1 MGRNIPSE
9 LSNPEEE
16 KFLISSIKEANNK
29 GKQDLLNNAEMIKAE
44 LELKLSEIEVL
55 LNEVN
60 IKFSGFVEGKDFS
73 KKEESKLRK
82 KIVGVF
88 ENRIKKNQKK
98 KDNNQKIEE
107 FEKIIE
113 ELKDFVDS
121 EIEGLGDDGEIIL
134 KKENKE
140 IEGVRDINKES
151 EVSGDDNGANEDSMI
166 DNDSDSVIVSEV
178 GVVNNNG
185 NDDIERLN
193 IQKAR
198 KDKNFAEQMM
208 GEDMEDI
215 DKNSAEKEKEIVKK
229 GIEEFIVEI
238 ENLLGEFDRKKN
250 DFKGSLPNAM
260 KIVEDM
266 EKTKKTYQDK
276 IEEFKLLEGD
286 DLTRKKLTEIN
297 QLHARL
303 CKVLELDWVLRYKE
317 KSGIIVDKKNSK
329 DTGNDNEKVLSDESY
344 EGSDNEIEIVDIPL
358 GDLSDH
364 EYEGAHSPVIEKINR
379 GARQEALNN
388 LIIKYGDIGTGYVR
402 YDDQGDLAEKLIV
415 LKYELNGPDNNFIE
429 FEIINQDGNEIKKI
443 NLKKIDG
450 FLRRFTNESLLNIKN
465 DIEPED
471 RLDLDEQRELE
482 IFTREKIVEVD
493 EFLNQLEEKYQQADK
508 EKYSKEESERIEKKI
523 QLYKFSL
530 VNIRNAIKKE
540 PGIFKSQAVL
550 DLVQELHI
558 KMKTLSDNMV
568 GGSQDKNR
576 ESEDLISGFSESER
590 KVFEKMLTSVDN
602 LIVKMREK
610 IDWGKLSDK
619 RISQMVEDQVIIFLM
634 GNFEKQSL
642 FVDKEEVVAEFIIK
656 NKK

>member
-9 LSNPEEE
+9 LSNPNED

-29 GKQDLLNNAEMIKAE
+29 GKSDLLNNVEMIEAE

-60 IKFSGFVEGKDFS
+60 IKFSGFVEGRNFS
-73 KKEESKLRK
+73 KKEESKLKK

-88 ENRIKKNQKK
+88 ENRIKKNKKK

-121 EIEGLGDDGEIIL
+121 EIEGLDDDGEIIL
-134 KKENKE
+134 KRENKE
-140 IEGVRDINKES
+140 IEGVKDINKES

-208 GEDMEDI
+208 GENMEDI

-303 CKVLELDWVLRYKE
+303 CRVLELDWVLRYKE
-317 KSGIIVDKKNSK
+317 KSGIIADKKDSK
-329 DTGNDNEKVLSDESY
+329 DSDNNKVLSDESY
-344 EGSDNEIEIVDIPL
+344 EGSDNESEIVDVPL

-364 EYEGAHSPVIEKINR
+364 EYEGVHSPVIEKINR

-402 YDDQGDLAEKLIV
+402 YDNQGDLAEKLIV
-415 LKYELNGPDNNFIE
+415 LNYELNGPDNNFIE

-450 FLRRFTNESLLNIKN
+450 FLKRFTNESLLNIKN

-471 RLDLDEQRELE
+471 RLDSDEQRELE
-482 IFTREKIVEVD
+482 VFTREKIVEVD
-493 EFLNQLEEKYQQADK
+493 EFFNQLEEKYQQADK
-508 EKYSKEESERIEKKI
+508 EKYSKEELEKMERKI

-540 PGIFKSQAVL
+540 PDIFKSQALL
-550 DLVQELHI
+550 DLVQELYI
-558 KMKTLSDNMV
+558 KIKTLSDNMD
-568 GGSQDKNR
+568 GGLENKNR
-576 ESEDLISGFSESER
+576 ESEDLISGFSDSER
-590 KVFEKMLTSVDN
+590 KVFEKMLISVDN
-602 LIVKMREK
+602 LIGKMREK

-634 GNFEKQSL
+634 GNFEKQGL